1 MDEEEDDGD
10 HDPEDG
16 ERDEDA
22 ADGFRESGQLSVL
35 SSQFSVLSCYT
46 PSPLAERRDSEH

>member
-16 ERDEDA
+16 EGDEDA
-22 ADGFRESGQLSVL
+22 AEGFPEGVEGHAVASLPSETYSIVEI
-35 SSQFSVLSCYT
+35 SSTASS
-46 PSPLAERRDSEH
+46 